1 MKMIAESG
9 VPREIEESQE
19 WRLHAAAVVGENQTE
34 KKAHTKILRYEKHEN

>member
-9 VPREIEESQE
+9 VHREIEESQE
-19 WRLHAAAVVGENQTE
+19 WRLHAVVGENQTE